1 MADTTPRVWVV
12 EWGGVTRAEVQV
24 ACSER
29 AIRLDTPE
37 WERWLEEPT
46 TSCFAYPIYDRRVGY
61 IRGSLTVRKERRSR
75 GGYYWVAYR
84 RAGKRLCKIYLGRS
98 ALEGQN
104 QLGDAA
110 ARFLAMADQA
120 EPEASDEG
128 ERQRRKEVMLRKA

>member
-1 MADTTPRVWVV
+1 MARTTPRVWVV

-24 ACSER
+24 ACSEQ
-29 AIRLDTPE
+29 AIRLDRPE

-46 TSCFAYPIYDRRVGY
+46 TSSFAYPIYDRRRGY
-61 IRGSLTVRKERRSR
+61 IRGWMTVRKERRSR
-75 GGYYWVAYR
+75 GGHYWIAYR
-84 RAGKRLCKIYLGRS
+84 RVGKRLCKIYLGRS
-98 ALEGQN
+98 AQIGQS

-128 ERQRRKEVMLRKA
+128 ERQSRKEVMLRKA

>member
-1 MADTTPRVWVV
+1 
-12 EWGGVTRAEVQV
+12 
-24 ACSER
+24 
-29 AIRLDTPE
+29 
-37 WERWLEEPT
+37 
-46 TSCFAYPIYDRRVGY
+46 
-61 IRGSLTVRKERRSR
+61 
-75 GGYYWVAYR
+75 VAYR